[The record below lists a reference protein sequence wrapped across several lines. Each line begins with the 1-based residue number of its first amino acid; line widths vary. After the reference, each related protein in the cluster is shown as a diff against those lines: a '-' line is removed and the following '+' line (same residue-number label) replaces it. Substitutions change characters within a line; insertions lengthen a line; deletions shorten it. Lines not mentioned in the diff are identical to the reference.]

1 METAQR
7 SVLST
12 AKLPANPSPVSRSMW
27 RLGFGIA
34 LLVAVAA
41 LQRRFFENLSTTG
54 QKLTASPLD
63 SLDLEYGNVVK

>member
-1 METAQR
+1 
-7 SVLST
+7 
-12 AKLPANPSPVSRSMW
+12 MW

-34 LLVAVAA
+34 LLDAVAA